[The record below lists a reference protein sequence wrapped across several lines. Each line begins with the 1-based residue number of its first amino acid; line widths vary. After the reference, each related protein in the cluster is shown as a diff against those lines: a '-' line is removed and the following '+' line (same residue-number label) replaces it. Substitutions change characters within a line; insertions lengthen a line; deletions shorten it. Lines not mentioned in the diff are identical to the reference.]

1 MIRLIISLIFLLLS
15 LNAKEDI
22 NKKIITTSSEINS
35 FAENYSNVDKKMKD
49 TAIAILKQKR
59 KLAQQNKY
67 LEELKKELLEKE
79 SSYQAN
85 ISQLTSLKTYEGK
98 LKIDQSKI
106 EEKLVFLIAQS
117 VSLSVILEAKNTVD
131 IESLIEFEVLN
142 SMLKV
147 SKDKVSQLNDTFFV
161 NSKDISI
168 LSEQASSLEAAI
180 MSIDEKQKNVLKIQA
195 ENKKALRNLEK
206 AKYSY
211 KRELKSIIE
220 KQNALKNTLA
230 KLNIIKIDE
239 IEKAKEE
246 KERKN
251 AFEQK
256 KVMIDDTLPTVKK
269 HGNSYQSVETK
280 KYVGMKTIAPLDGYT
295 LTKAYGNYTD
305 PIYGIKIFNESISL
319 KPKVNNSMVKTVFNG
334 KVIYADKTA
343 VLNNI
348 VIVEHNNGL
357 HTIYANLAQIAPNIE
372 KGRKIKK
379 GSAVGRVDDELVFE
393 VTQKSY
399 HINPIE
405 LFN

>member
-246 KERKN
+246 EERKN